1 MKESIATSNSAN
13 RKKGFQTKQLTILGL
28 MIAVMIIF
36 SFTPIGSIPIG
47 PLVISL
53 QVIPMAICAIV
64 LGPKGGAIGG
74 AVFGILSFLQCFGI
88 GVPSGMGAIL
98 VDINPFLAFIQRFV
112 PRLLD
117 GFLIGWIFIAARRK
131 NTYFACAITGFFSAF
146 LNTVFFMT
154 ALVWLFG
161 NTEYVQGLIGGR
173 NIIVFI
179 CAFVGVNAVCEMI
192 ASTVITGLVGT
203 GLFKARVIP
212 ANTKNQTKSAS

>member
-1 MKESIATSNSAN
+1 MRSRTAKSN
-13 RKKGFQTKQLTILGL
+13 TKQLTILGL
-28 MIAVMIIF
+28 MVAVMVIF

-74 AVFGILSFLQCFGI
+74 AVFGLLSFLQCFGI

-98 VDINPFLAFIQRFV
+98 VGINPFLAFIQRFV

-117 GFLIGWIFIAARRK
+117 GLLIGYIFRAVRKK
-131 NTYFACAITGFFSAF
+131 NTYVACAVTGFFSAF

-154 ALVWLFG
+154 ALVVLFG
-161 NTEYVQGLIGGR
+161 NTDYVQGLIGGR
-173 NIIVFI
+173 NVIVFI
-179 CAFVGVNAVCEMI
+179 CAFVGVNAVFEMI
-192 ASTVITGLVGT
+192 ASTIITGLVGSA
-203 GLFKARVIP
+203 LFKAKVIP
-212 ANTKNQTKSAS
+212 HSDSKHEHKTANTGAAV

>member
-1 MKESIATSNSAN
+1 M
-13 RKKGFQTKQLTILGL
+13 RKKVFKSNTKQMTILGL
-28 MIAVMIIF
+28 MIAIMIIF

-98 VDINPFLAFIQRFV
+98 VGINPFLAFIQRFI

-117 GFLIGWIFIAARRK
+117 GLLIGYIFRAVHKK
-131 NTYFACAITGFFSAF
+131 NTYVACAVTGFFSAF

-154 ALVWLFG
+154 ALVVLFG
-161 NTEYVQGLIGGR
+161 NTDYVQGLIGGR

-179 CAFVGVNAVCEMI
+179 CAFVGVNAVFEMI
-192 ASTVITGLVGT
+192 ASTIITGLVGSA
-203 GLFKARVIP
+203 LFKAKAIP
-212 ANTKNQTKSAS
+212 HADSSRKPKTEQAGA